1 MNRFALLVAL
11 GMLIG
16 CAVPKWNSDFN
27 NNRSQ
32 SALSL
37 SETLVREQSSGN
49 HLSILR
55 DSVNEELMVEIIPTG
70 FFTYSADSGFRGSA
84 VAIRMKK
91 NLKEGAEQITK
102 DETQHATSFS
112 EQSLADQHKEETLSK
127 HENLKFSMGFYGYLL
142 ILIICIAFWFW
153 WRRR

>member
-1 MNRFALLVAL
+1 MNKFALVVVL

-16 CAVPKWNSDFN
+16 CAVPKWNSNFN

-37 SETLVREQSSGN
+37 SETLVREKSSGN

-55 DSVNEELMVEIIPTG
+55 DSINEELMVEIFPTG

-84 VAIRMKK
+84 VAIKMKK

-102 DETQHATSFS
+102 DETQHAASFS
-112 EQSLADQHKEETLSK
+112 EQKLADQHQQETSNK
-127 HENLKFSMGFYGYLL
+127 HKYLNFSIGFYGCFL
-142 ILIICIAFWFW
+142 ILIIGIALWLL
-153 WRRR
+153 WRRS